1 MSGKKILFRLMA
13 LCLCLMLVLP
23 LGMQAEAA
31 ACRYYSEGCQRLA
44 DCPYDG
50 ECPYN
55 GECPYDGECPKAE
68 SCPRLESTDT
78 EDFVPGCGRMARGR
92 GQGNC
97 PMYR

>member
-44 DCPYDG
+44 DCPYNGD
-50 ECPYN
+50 CPN
-55 GECPYDGECPKAE
+55 VETCPNVE
-68 SCPRLESTDT
+68 SCPRLESADT
-78 EDFVPGCGRMARGR
+78 EDFVPGCGRMSRGCGR
-92 GQGNC
+92 GMGC
-97 PMYR
+97 RMR

>member
-31 ACRYYSEGCQRLA
+31 ACRYYSEGCPRLA
-44 DCPYDG
+44 DCPMQ
-50 ECPYN
+50 
-55 GECPYDGECPKAE
+55 GECPYDGQCPYNAE
-68 SCPRLESTDT
+68 SCPRLESADT

-92 GQGNC
+92 GCGMGC
-97 PMYR
+97 RMR